1 MKTFL
6 EKTAKYIIENFGD
19 SIDNTCIVLP
29 NRRAGLFLKKNL
41 TIQAKKTIWSPAIY
55 SIEDFIVKL
64 SGYSIIDPVYLQF
77 ELYEVHKEIEG
88 TSANEFGEFLKW
100 GSVLLNDFN
109 EIDMYLV
116 DPQQV
121 FGHLSDDKALALWN
135 PDGTPLS
142 DFQIKYLR
150 FYGSLKEYYDKLIEK
165 LLIKKQVYQGLAY
178 RKLADNMNDVGEL
191 PWKQILFA
199 GFNALTKS
207 EEVIITNLEKNENIE
222 LIWDADRYYLDNKIQ
237 EAGYFIRKHRKKF
250 DRKGFNWIENHFAE
264 DEKNI
269 RVIGVAK
276 NTGQVKTTGKLL
288 DELSLQNSN
297 MQNTA
302 VVLNDESLTIPLLN
316 SIPEKINEFNLTM
329 GLPLNTS
336 PLFLFADLIF
346 NLQVNILKF
355 DQTNGKNL
363 RLYFRDI
370 IRILEHPYFK
380 FLTEGTYDV
389 SVAEKL
395 KKSNKVFIGYEE
407 LKSEYFP
414 EDFFTNHFVSEIFK
428 PWNNDLQFAID
439 KIVSLLKSLQNV
451 FTKKSEKGRD
461 HQLELEYLFH
471 FSKVINKLK
480 VLMAEYPIIS
490 DVKTLRELLNKI
502 VQSVSMSFYGEP
514 LRGLQV
520 MGMLETRTLDF
531 ENLIILSVNEGF
543 IPSGKSEVSLIPHEI
558 KKTYKLPT
566 YQERNKVFAYHFYRL
581 LQRAKNIYLLYN
593 TQPGDLSGGD
603 KSRFLSQI
611 IYELPKYNSKIRINE
626 EILSI
631 PPIINPIDSRIVI
644 EKSQDIL
651 DKLGKI
657 GQKGFSAST
666 LNIYRN
672 CKLQFYF
679 NHVVGLEETDEVEE
693 TIEASTMGKVIHE
706 VLQILYEPF
715 LGKNLHPDDIKKM
728 KPRIE
733 DLLAQSFQ
741 KNYENGDVHFGK
753 NLLIV
758 KVAGIFVNRF
768 LDKEIKLLKYLNKT
782 GDSIIVKGLEQR
794 IETYLALQ
802 IENLDK
808 PVKIKGFVDRL
819 DELGTTIRII
829 DYKTGNVLPG
839 DLKLK
844 DWELLADESKLDKC
858 FQLLLYAYIYSRST
872 VIKPERISPGIISLK
887 NLSLGFMGIE
897 LPEKENMSGEVLNT
911 FEDIL
916 KGIISEIY
924 NLEVPFTQADNP
936 DNCIYC
942 SFQSICGRN

>member
-1 MKTFL
+1 
-6 EKTAKYIIENFGD
+6 
-19 SIDNTCIVLP
+19 
-29 NRRAGLFLKKNL
+29 
-41 TIQAKKTIWSPAIY
+41 
-55 SIEDFIVKL
+55 
-64 SGYSIIDPVYLQF
+64 
-77 ELYEVHKEIEG
+77 
-88 TSANEFGEFLKW
+88 
-100 GSVLLNDFN
+100 
-109 EIDMYLV
+109 
-116 DPQQV
+116 
-121 FGHLSDDKALALWN
+121 
-135 PDGTPLS
+135 
-142 DFQIKYLR
+142 
-150 FYGSLKEYYDKLIEK
+150 
-165 LLIKKQVYQGLAY
+165 
-178 RKLADNMNDVGEL
+178 
-191 PWKQILFA
+191 
-199 GFNALTKS
+199 
-207 EEVIITNLEKNENIE
+207 
-222 LIWDADRYYLDNKIQ
+222 
-237 EAGYFIRKHRKKF
+237 
-250 DRKGFNWIENHFAE
+250 
-264 DEKNI
+264 
-269 RVIGVAK
+269 
-276 NTGQVKTTGKLL
+276 
-288 DELSLQNSN
+288 
-297 MQNTA
+297 
-302 VVLNDESLTIPLLN
+302 
-316 SIPEKINEFNLTM
+316 
-329 GLPLNTS
+329 
-336 PLFLFADLIF
+336 
-346 NLQVNILKF
+346 
-355 DQTNGKNL
+355 
-363 RLYFRDI
+363 
-370 IRILEHPYFK
+370 
-380 FLTEGTYDV
+380 
-389 SVAEKL
+389 
-395 KKSNKVFIGYEE
+395 
-407 LKSEYFP
+407 
-414 EDFFTNHFVSEIFK
+414 
-428 PWNNDLQFAID
+428 
-439 KIVSLLKSLQNV
+439 
-451 FTKKSEKGRD
+451 
-461 HQLELEYLFH
+461 
-471 FSKVINKLK
+471 
-480 VLMAEYPIIS
+480 
-490 DVKTLRELLNKI
+490 
-502 VQSVSMSFYGEP
+502 MSFYGEP

-558 KKTYKLPT
+558 KKTYDLPT

-644 EKSQDIL
+644 EKSQDIF
-651 DKLGKI
+651 DKLEKI

-693 TIEASTMGKVIHE
+693 TIEASTMGKVVHE

-715 LGKNLHPDDIKKM
+715 LGKNLLPDDIKKM

-768 LDKEIKLLKYLNKT
+768 LDKEIELLKYLNKT

-794 IETYLALQ
+794 IETYLDLQ

-819 DELGTTIRII
+819 DELGSAIRII

-839 DLKLK
+839 DLKMK
-844 DWELLADESKLDKC
+844 DLELLIDDSKLDKC
-858 FQLLLYAYIYSRST
+858 FQLLLYAYIYSKST

-897 LPEKENMSGEVLNT
+897 LPEKENMSGEILNT
-911 FEDIL
+911 FEDTL

-924 NLEVPFTQADNP
+924 NLEVPFTQVDNP